1 MGLAYYLETYGCQM
15 NEYDSLI
22 AHTILQN
29 SQAYRVHTP
38 EEARLI
44 LINTCS
50 VRENAHQKIYNRL
63 KSIAH
68 LHRNGARIAVMGCMA
83 QSLGEA
89 LLKTDLPVD
98 FIIGPD
104 ELRNLTSI
112 DKTVSAQKEQKQAFV
127 KNSRTETYDDIIP
140 SIDLH
145 SGFHRASLSANVAI
159 QRGCDK
165 FCTFCVVPFTR
176 GRERSRPVSSIV
188 GEVRALSECGIKS
201 VVLLGQ
207 NVNSYRHEGSGL
219 TDLIEAILNDTG
231 ISRIY
236 YTSPNPQ
243 DFPEKLIEMT
253 AREKRIGTQVH
264 IPLQAGDNE
273 VLKRMRRDYT
283 REEFIRLVDNFK
295 SRVEDVSIS
304 TDLIV
309 GFPGETHEQYQRT
322 LEAVEICQF
331 DFAYMFAYSERD
343 NTTAKKIYPDDIP
356 ASEKQE
362 RLDALIQM
370 QLKIADAKNQKYVNQ
385 VCDIL
390 IEGISKKNQLEL
402 TGSLLNSK
410 KVIVPVPAG
419 QSIDNLLGKEV
430 KVLINSANSQTLK
443 GVIV

>member
-1 MGLAYYLETYGCQM
+1 MGLPYYLETYGCQM

-29 SQAYRVHTP
+29 SQYYQVNTP
-38 EEARLI
+38 EEAKLI

-83 QSLGEA
+83 QSLGEE
-89 LLKTDLPVD
+89 LLKSDLPVN

-104 ELRNLTSI
+104 ELRNLGVLNNSNNG
-112 DKTVSAQKEQKQAFV
+112 DKQVFV
-127 KNSRTETYDDIIP
+127 KNSKTETYDDIIP

-145 SGFHRASLSANVAI
+145 SGFHKESLSANVAI

-176 GRERSRPVSSIV
+176 GRERSRPVQSIIN
-188 GEVRALSECGIKS
+188 EVRALSECGIKT

-207 NVNSYRHEGSGL
+207 NVNSYMHEGSGL
-219 TDLIEAILNDTG
+219 TDLIEAILNDTD

-253 AREKRIGTQVH
+253 AREKRIGSQVH

-283 REEFIRLVDNFK
+283 REEFIRLVQNFK
-295 SRVEDVSIS
+295 DKVEDVSIS

-309 GFPGETHEQYQRT
+309 GFPGETDAQFRKT
-322 LEAVEICQF
+322 LDAVEICQF
-331 DFAYMFAYSERD
+331 DFAYMFAYSEREH
-343 NTTAKKIYPDDIP
+343 TSAQKIYPDDIS
-356 ASEKQE
+356 AFEKQQ
-362 RLDALIQM
+362 RLDILIKM
-370 QLKIADAKNQKYVNQ
+370 QLNIADQKNQKYVNQ
-385 VCDIL
+385 VHDIL
-390 IEGISKKNQLEL
+390 IEGISKKNKLEL
-402 TGSLLNSK
+402 TGSLRNSK
-410 KVIVPVPAG
+410 KVILPIPEG
-419 QSIDNLLGKEV
+419 QTISSLLGKEV
-430 KVLINSANSQTLK
+430 KAHINSAGSQTLK
-443 GVIV
+443 GIIV

>member
-1 MGLAYYLETYGCQM
+1 MGLPYYLETYGCQM

-29 SQAYRVHTP
+29 SQYYQVNTP
-38 EEARLI
+38 EEAQLI

-68 LHRNGARIAVMGCMA
+68 LHRKGARIAVMGCMA
-83 QSLGEA
+83 QSLGDE
-89 LLKTDLPVD
+89 LLKSDLPVN

-104 ELRNLTSI
+104 ELRNLGALNKPGLSEN
-112 DKTVSAQKEQKQAFV
+112 DNKQAFV

-140 SIDLH
+140 AIDLH
-145 SGFHRASLSANVAI
+145 SGFHKDSLSANVAI

-176 GRERSRPVSSIV
+176 GRERSRPVASIV
-188 GEVRALSECGIKS
+188 SEVRALSECGIKT

-207 NVNSYRHEGSGL
+207 NVNSYNHEGSGL
-219 TDLIEAILNDTG
+219 TDLIEAILNDTD
-231 ISRIY
+231 ILRIY

-253 AREKRIGTQVH
+253 AREKRIGSQVH

-283 REEFIRLVDNFK
+283 REEFLRLVQNFK
-295 SRVEDVSIS
+295 DRVEDVSIS

-309 GFPGETHEQYQRT
+309 GFPGETDAQYRQT
-322 LEAVEICQF
+322 LDAVETCQF
-331 DFAYMFAYSERD
+331 DFAYMFAYSEREH
-343 NTTAKKIYPDDIP
+343 TSAKKIYPDD
-356 ASEKQE
+356 
-362 RLDALIQM
+362 
-370 QLKIADAKNQKYVNQ
+370 
-385 VCDIL
+385 
-390 IEGISKKNQLEL
+390 
-402 TGSLLNSK
+402 
-410 KVIVPVPAG
+410 VPA
-419 QSIDNLLGKEV
+419 
-430 KVLINSANSQTLK
+430 A
-443 GVIV
+443 